1 MLPKMITL
9 GDLKNIVVGNLK
21 NVVARN
27 EKMIKLKKKNYPILD
42 FLKVKYHIKKK
53 EKEKEK
59 IKIIHSTVHTLKTNY
74 YLKYL

>member
-1 MLPKMITL
+1 MK
-9 GDLKNIVVGNLK
+9 
-21 NVVARN
+21 
-27 EKMIKLKKKNYPILD
+27 KLKKKLSNTR
-42 FLKVKYHIKKK
+42 FLKSKVPYKKKK

>member
-9 GDLKNIVVGNLK
+9 GDLKNMVVGNLK
-21 NVVARN
+21 NIVARN
-27 EKMIKLKKKNYPILD
+27 EKMKKKNYLVLD
-42 FLKVKYHIKKK
+42 FIKVKYHIKKK
-53 EKEKEK
+53 ENVKEK

>member
-9 GDLKNIVVGNLK
+9 GDSKNIVVGNLK
-21 NVVARN
+21 NIVARN
-27 EKMIKLKKKNYPILD
+27 EKIQKKKNYPVLD

>member
-1 MLPKMITL
+1 MK
-9 GDLKNIVVGNLK
+9 
-21 NVVARN
+21 
-27 EKMIKLKKKNYPILD
+27 KLKKKNPVLD

-59 IKIIHSTVHTLKTNY
+59 IKIIRSTVHTLKTNY

>member
-1 MLPKMITL
+1 MK
-9 GDLKNIVVGNLK
+9 KNF
-21 NVVARN
+21 
-27 EKMIKLKKKNYPILD
+27 KKNYPVLD

-59 IKIIHSTVHTLKTNY
+59 IKISQSTVHTLKTNY